1 MPGETAAILVGG
13 LGTRLRSAVPD
24 VPKPLA
30 PVQGR
35 PFLDRLLD
43 WAEREGVERAV
54 LLCGFGAEALEE
66 FARARRERGAG
77 PELECSVE
85 PERLGTGGAIRHGLE
100 RLPETFFLVNGD
112 TLCPLSLAELAA
124 GHDSGGN
131 DATLAAVEQEDG
143 ASRGALEFG
152 ADGRVAGFME
162 KGRPG
167 PGWIN
172 AGVYRLR
179 RELFEGLAPGRPLS
193 LETDLLPDWIAKGR
207 RIGAFKTAAPFL
219 DIGTPQ
225 DWERAQREGWL
236 T

>member
-43 WAEREGVERAV
+43 WAQREGVGRAV
-54 LLCGFGAEALEE
+54 LLCGLGG
-66 FARARRERGAG
+66 GAG

-100 RLPETFFLVNGD
+100 RLPEKFFLLNGD

-124 GHDSGGN
+124 CHDSSGA

-152 ADGRVAGFME
+152 ADGRVAGFVE
-162 KGRPG
+162 KGRSG

-179 RELFEGLAPGRPLS
+179 RELFEELEPGRPLS
-193 LETDLLPDWIAKGR
+193 LETDLLPDWIARGR
-207 RIGAFKTAAPFL
+207 RIGAFRTAAPFL